1 MRYLFLLLA
10 LASTGCGHRRAYT
23 SGHPQPVDTDSGE
36 YRVLQTHE
44 GDYATFYCHVR
55 DSSTVCNPYNSVREG
70 EPLYPEM
77 FPDALAESVTAPGP
91 LASAIRILR

>member
-44 GDYATFYCHVR
+44 GNHVTFYCRV
-55 DSSTVCNPYNSVREG
+55 SAEGSTVCKPVQ
-70 EPLYPEM
+70 
-77 FPDALAESVTAPGP
+77 
-91 LASAIRILR
+91 

>member
-1 MRYLFLLLA
+1 MNRDGITTYLAVDEDGHLACRYPMCGRERISMRYLFLLLA

-44 GDYATFYCHVR
+44 GDYVTFYCRVT
-55 DSSTVCNPYNSVREG
+55 DGSTVCKPVE
-70 EPLYPEM
+70 
-77 FPDALAESVTAPGP
+77 
-91 LASAIRILR
+91 